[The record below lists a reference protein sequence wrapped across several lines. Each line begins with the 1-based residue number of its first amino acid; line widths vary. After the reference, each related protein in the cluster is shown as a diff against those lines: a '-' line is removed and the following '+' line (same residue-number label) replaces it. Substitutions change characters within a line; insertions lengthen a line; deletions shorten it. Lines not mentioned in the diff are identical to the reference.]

1 MLVKDSMPYLMSAIQ
16 SFLKQKYRNKELIVV
31 YSKSSDG
38 SLEFL
43 KENKFKNVKIYTYNK
58 NLYSCLNYGVK
69 KSSGKIVGILHSD
82 DVFYDQYVLG
92 SIVEVFKKKKIDIV
106 YGDLKYAKRNELNK
120 IKRIWNDIFLKEK
133 YDLPPHTTTFIERK
147 IYNRYLYNSKYKIS
161 SDTDFLL
168 NIFKKKK
175 KNIII

>member
-92 SIVEVFKKKKIDIV
+92 SIVEVFKKKK
-106 YGDLKYAKRNELNK
+106 
-120 IKRIWNDIFLKEK
+120 
-133 YDLPPHTTTFIERK
+133 
-147 IYNRYLYNSKYKIS
+147 
-161 SDTDFLL
+161 
-168 NIFKKKK
+168 
-175 KNIII
+175 